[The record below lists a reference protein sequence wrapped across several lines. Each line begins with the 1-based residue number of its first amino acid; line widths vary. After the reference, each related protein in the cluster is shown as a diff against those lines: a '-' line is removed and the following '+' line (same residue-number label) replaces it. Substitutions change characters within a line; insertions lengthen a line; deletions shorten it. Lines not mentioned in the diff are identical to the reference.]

1 MNPETEPSA
10 RCLPPIAVFLWGRI
24 PFTPDHDVPDDFDLA
39 PAWVIEILSAEQSP
53 IRVIETILYALRSG
67 CSLGGIGFESGLCDS
82 DLV

>member
-1 MNPETEPSA
+1 
-10 RCLPPIAVFLWGRI
+10 
-24 PFTPDHDVPDDFDLA
+24 VPDDFDLA
-39 PAWVIEILSAEQSP
+39 PALVIEILSAEQSP